1 VWLLRVL
8 EGRVTGSEEMERKM
22 ERRRRIQRKR

>member
-8 EGRVTGSEEMERKM
+8 EGRGTGSDEMERKM
-22 ERRRRIQRKR
+22 ERRRIQRKR